1 MSKYLDKFKTLAQVK
16 VAQFINTSINNTNTN
31 TNTNTTIVSNNN
43 VYNEDEGRL
52 RQSAAI
58 NPSSIIRSPGSTPPK
73 PVFNK
78 TDSIESNPF

>member
-16 VAQFINTSINNTNTN
+16 VAQFINTSINTTTNTSA
-31 TNTNTTIVSNNN
+31 TIISNNTIN
-43 VYNEDEGRL
+43 NEDEGRL

-58 NPSSIIRSPGSTPPK
+58 NPASVTRSPGSTPPK

-78 TDSIESNPF
+78 DD